1 MGKNSFKIELIEE
14 SLCLF
19 FTLIDSQDWNSHKAK
34 NENDQEDLRER
45 VILEKVSTLHFVLI

>member
-19 FTLIDSQDWNSHKAK
+19 LTLIDSQDWNSHKAK

-45 VILEKVSTLHFVLI
+45 VILEKLSTLHFVLI